1 MVDGYRSQEAGVFS
15 DITVDPIASRHL
27 TEALKVF
34 ATGRA
39 GSVLQEMA
47 DEVLSGRLSL
57 SAAANVDAYSE
68 AMIATSRP
76 FSEKWRSLSEAE
88 RNELAE
94 QGFAELQEE
103 SVDAGHRPRSDER
116 GGARGTGGRMSHDGR
131 SWSLY

>member
-1 MVDGYRSQEAGVFS
+1 M
-15 DITVDPIASRHL
+15 DPVESRHL
-27 TEALKVF
+27 AEALKVF

-57 SAAANVDAYSE
+57 SAAAGVDAYSE
-68 AMIATSRP
+68 AMISTSRP
-76 FSEKWRSLSEAE
+76 FSEKWHSLSDIE

-94 QGFAELQEE
+94 QGFAELKEE
-103 SVDAGHRPRSDER
+103 SVDAAHRTRSDER
-116 GGARGTGGRMSHDGR
+116 GSARGTGGRMSHDGR